1 MSSQPSSPRPEDTH
15 VLTERLGAR
24 LIDGLIDLLIGAIIL
39 FIFVFIGLRTN
50 TYQTFLSIALVIS
63 AAFIIGYEFL
73 LEGVWNGQTIGK
85 RLLGLE
91 VRMDDGR
98 PCTVKASATRS
109 LAEVIEL
116 ITLYLLAFAS
126 MQTSPWRKRLG
137 DRLAHTIVTTTTPT
151 ETDDVTETEDPNLQ
165 TIPTTERRLPNG
177 APISRQR
184 PPSPPGDSDIRKTSN
199 ASEAQ
204 SGLRDRLSRSNPFV
218 SGESTENTGETG
230 NETISRARQA
240 VTSTLADQASEAD
253 WIESL
258 LGRLTEYAKRYDVW
272 LAQSQSEQSVLDRW
286 AADASAWFRERET
299 TFESVRETI
308 NHARHEESWDL
319 YLAHATIYAIL
330 TGLAGALSGLVLTGL
345 LAYAGVFAQIHTN
358 VGAPTGLKLIVY
370 HYRIIIA
377 GVLLTLFLGGLFA
390 GATFML
396 FYYLPVIKKDTRSRE
411 ITHILPYGVTY
422 MYALSRGKMPL
433 VQIINH
439 ASEATG
445 PYGAFAE
452 ECQLIVREM
461 EYFGRD
467 LQEAMRQTR
476 EHTPSDEFAALLND
490 LGTIFRASQSVTPF
504 LRDKTHEFHER
515 AHDAQEDFLDTLE
528 IFAEFYL
535 ISMVL
540 GVLMLVTIVVVMAT
554 QNPSATAY
562 LYPLTYILIP
572 GGTFG
577 FYLIIDAMSVDETKT
592 VDVTLSTSSEP
603 VTTGELEAEASELK
617 TARETPSTTAATD
630 GGAGTPATDGG
641 VSKSIPPAAGN
652 TRSYTEN
659 ITLLEGLATAK
670 RRQRVIEIIRYP
682 FDHPYEKPLAAL
694 GWSLPI
700 GIVYLA
706 VALSTGLTQLSSIF
720 TSPIW
725 ATTVIAVIPFFII
738 FTPVTYYYE
747 ISNRRQERINKEL
760 PAVIRQ
766 LSSANEAG
774 MSLSESFA
782 VVGETSSGVLA
793 REFTRLS
800 HALTWNFEFSE
811 GLAELANRLRNPRFT
826 RVASLLIQANTAT
839 NDVREVLDAI
849 ETDVQNAAE
858 LDTEH
863 SRRMFLY
870 VLMAIVGFLVFL
882 AINSFLYATLLTR
895 IAHISSAAQGSQMGS
910 QLGSTFGGSLNLT
923 TYKMLFYH
931 ATLVQ
936 AVCTAIMGG
945 KFSSDDARDG
955 LKYALVQVLFTTIVF
970 IFVLPIMIQVFA

>member
-1 MSSQPSSPRPEDTH
+1 
-15 VLTERLGAR
+15 
-24 LIDGLIDLLIGAIIL
+24 
-39 FIFVFIGLRTN
+39 
-50 TYQTFLSIALVIS
+50 
-63 AAFIIGYEFL
+63 
-73 LEGVWNGQTIGK
+73 
-85 RLLGLE
+85 
-91 VRMDDGR
+91 
-98 PCTVKASATRS
+98 
-109 LAEVIEL
+109 
-116 ITLYLLAFAS
+116 
-126 MQTSPWRKRLG
+126 
-137 DRLAHTIVTTTTPT
+137 
-151 ETDDVTETEDPNLQ
+151 
-165 TIPTTERRLPNG
+165 
-177 APISRQR
+177 
-184 PPSPPGDSDIRKTSN
+184 
-199 ASEAQ
+199 
-204 SGLRDRLSRSNPFV
+204 
-218 SGESTENTGETG
+218 
-230 NETISRARQA
+230 
-240 VTSTLADQASEAD
+240 
-253 WIESL
+253 
-258 LGRLTEYAKRYDVW
+258 
-272 LAQSQSEQSVLDRW
+272 
-286 AADASAWFRERET
+286 
-299 TFESVRETI
+299 
-308 NHARHEESWDL
+308 
-319 YLAHATIYAIL
+319 
-330 TGLAGALSGLVLTGL
+330 
-345 LAYAGVFAQIHTN
+345 
-358 VGAPTGLKLIVY
+358 
-370 HYRIIIA
+370 
-377 GVLLTLFLGGLFA
+377 
-390 GATFML
+390 ML

-433 VQIINH
+433 VQIIQH
-439 ASEATG
+439 AGDATG

-467 LQEAMRQTR
+467 LQDAMRQTR

-554 QNPSATAY
+554 QNPSATSY

-617 TARETPSTTAATD
+617 TARKTHSTTATTD
-630 GGAGTPATDGG
+630 GRTTTPATDGG
-641 VSKSIPPAAGN
+641 VSQSVPPAAGN

-659 ITLLEGLATAK
+659 ISLLEGIATAK
-670 RRQRVIEIIRYP
+670 RRQRIIELIRFP

-700 GIVYLA
+700 AIVYLA
-706 VALSTGLTQLSSIF
+706 VVLSTGLTQISSIL

-725 ATTVIAVIPFFII
+725 ATTVLVVIPFFIT
-738 FTPVTYYYE
+738 FTPITFYYE
-747 ISNRRQERINKEL
+747 ISNRRQNRINTEL

-849 ETDVQNAAE
+849 ETDVQNAAD

-870 VLMAIVGFLVFL
+870 VFMAIVGFLVFL

-895 IAHISSAAQGSQMGS
+895 IAHMSSAAQGSQVSS

-923 TYKMLFYH
+923 TYKMLFFH

-936 AVCTAIMGG
+936 AVCTGIMGG
-945 KFSSDDARDG
+945 KLSSDDARDG

-970 IFVLPIMIQVFA
+970 IFILPIMIQVFA